1 MGDDNL
7 RIKCCTS
14 ISYSTVTLQQRILGA
29 YSQKRW
35 GTFAIAIVD
44 VLCGRVWYWGEV
56 KLRNK
61 LHEFTTIVLREY
73 WEKKNQFVSYSRPD
87 SYTDNNCDFL
97 HKSEPCA
104 NTDHQMRSPVIVQ
117 EDRPWDNHKN
127 MFCGSR

>member
-73 WEKKNQFVSYSRPD
+73 WEKKNQFVS
-87 SYTDNNCDFL
+87 
-97 HKSEPCA
+97 
-104 NTDHQMRSPVIVQ
+104 
-117 EDRPWDNHKN
+117 
-127 MFCGSR
+127 

>member
-1 MGDDNL
+1 M
-7 RIKCCTS
+7 
-14 ISYSTVTLQQRILGA
+14 VTLQQRILVA
-29 YSQKRW
+29 YSQRRW

-44 VLCGRVWYWGEV
+44 VLCGRVWYWTEV

-61 LHEFTTIVLREY
+61 LHEYTTIVLREY

-87 SYTDNNCDFL
+87 SYTDNNCDSL
-97 HKSEPCA
+97 HDSEPCA
-104 NTDHQMRSPVIVQ
+104 NTDHQMRTLVIVK